1 MSGQMASLST
11 VREGRGGV
19 QSVQR
24 AFELLERA
32 GGEIGIS
39 EAAVESGIPLPTIHR
54 LLKTL
59 VGGYIR
65 QLPSRRCAL
74 GRRLISLGDGAQR
87 TIGRWAQLHLVSIV
101 QATGET
107 ANIAMLDGDA
117 VIYLAQV
124 PSRHPMR
131 MFTEIGRRVALRST
145 GVGKVLLSQMSD
157 ARVRNVIG
165 RASLDA
171 KTNRTTTTIDELMT
185 ELAAIRER
193 GYAVDDGEQEI
204 GVRRA
209 AVPIAHE
216 TLMAGLS
223 ISGPESRIPA
233 DSVAD
238 IARVLSQAATS
249 LSTDLLGS
257 GAYRGG
263 ASITDGRHD
272 FERRSG
278 PYALFTW

>member
-1 MSGQMASLST
+1 MAGKMASLST

-24 AFELLERA
+24 AFELLELIERA

-59 VGGYIR
+59 VGGGYVR
-65 QLPSRRCAL
+65 QLPSRRYAL
-74 GRRLISLGDGAQR
+74 GPRLISLGDGAQR
-87 TIGRWAQLHLVSIV
+87 TIGSWAHLHLVAIV
-101 QATGET
+101 QETGET

-117 VIYLAQV
+117 AIYVAQV

-131 MFTEIGRRVALRST
+131 MFTEIGRRVALHST
-145 GVGKVLLSQMSD
+145 GVGKVLLSGMSD
-157 ARVRNVIG
+157 AQVRDVVG
-165 RASLDA
+165 RAGLDA
-171 KTNRTTTTIDELMT
+171 KTNRTITTIDGLIS
-185 ELAAIRER
+185 ELATIRER
-193 GYAVDDGEQEI
+193 GYAVDDGEQEL
-204 GVRRA
+204 GVRCV

-238 IARVLSQAATS
+238 IARVLSHAATS

-257 GAYRGG
+257 GAYRG
-263 ASITDGRHD
+263 ARLDRGR
-272 FERRSG
+272 
-278 PYALFTW
+278 PA